1 VIANS
6 FHVNALPRARSDCGA
21 QLVRDF
27 IAHLALANEECAAR
41 VPPVPVLARFA
52 RTSPEL
58 DPAQALPG
66 NQADDR
72 MLRETTAALQTGAD
86 ALVRAQENG
95 PGKYLGLRGGSFSV
109 EARGTGYRLTL
120 REVRWSEDVT
130 VSGQIDSR
138 GMRQTVRAA
147 LSLQDATSRHGTLS
161 LRWQADDAQAIARI
175 SGRIDGRVVRAAAP
189 LY

>member
-1 VIANS
+1 M
-6 FHVNALPRARSDCGA
+6 
-21 QLVRDF
+21 RDF
-27 IAHLALANEECAAR
+27 IAHLAIGSEECAAR
-41 VPPVPVLARFA
+41 VLPVPLLAVFA
-52 RTSPEL
+52 RSSQEL
-58 DPAQALPG
+58 NPAQALPG

-72 MLRETTAALQTGAD
+72 LLRETTAALQTSAD
-86 ALVRAQENG
+86 VLVRARQNG
-95 PGKYLGLRGGSFSV
+95 PGKFVGLRGGSFSV

-138 GMRQTVRAA
+138 GMRATVRAA
-147 LSLQDATSRHGTLS
+147 LRLQDAAGRHGALS
-161 LRWQADDAQAIARI
+161 LRWQTDDAQAIARI